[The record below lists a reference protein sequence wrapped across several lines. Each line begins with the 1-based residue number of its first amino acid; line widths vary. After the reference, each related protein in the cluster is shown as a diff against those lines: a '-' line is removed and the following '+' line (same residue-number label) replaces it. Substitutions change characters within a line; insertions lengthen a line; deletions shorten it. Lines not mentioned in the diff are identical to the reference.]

1 MKKTS
6 GFFNY
11 MSSSCESS
19 LFRNGKVLTRRDI
32 SGSDAESVGI
42 ELKKYKMD
50 VVNARNSINNKSISL
65 EKQGFELF
73 PSKLKNIDID
83 FFNNQQIINMYYA
96 ECADFIKEVTGAC
109 SVHAFDHNIRSA
121 IGKKSKKMINGGQQV
136 QGPAHIVHGD
146 YTLTSAPA
154 RLQQLSNPPGK
165 NDTLRET
172 LGASKSLLSK
182 NVINNILSNG
192 RYAIINLWRNIV
204 TDPVENNPLALCD
217 ASTVS
222 SKDLI
227 VFEIHYADRVGENY
241 FAKHS
246 LKHDWYFYDR
256 MTKNEVLLI
265 KQWDSEG
272 VLATT
277 KGKSSDSDFLKKPCT
292 FSFHSAFEDPNTAE
306 DAPDRWSMEVR
317 CIVIY

>member
-11 MSSSCESS
+11 MSSSSQSS
-19 LFRNGKVLTRRDI
+19 LYKNGKVLTRRDI

>member
-11 MSSSCESS
+11 MSSSSQSS
-19 LFRNGKVLTRRDI
+19 LYKNGKVLTRRDI

-227 VFEIHYADRVGENY
+227 VFEIHYADIVGQNY
-241 FAKHS
+241 FAKH
-246 LKHDWYFYDR
+246 
-256 MTKNEVLLI
+256 N
-265 KQWDSEG
+265 
-272 VLATT
+272 
-277 KGKSSDSDFLKKPCT
+277 
-292 FSFHSAFEDPNTAE
+292 
-306 DAPDRWSMEVR
+306 
-317 CIVIY
+317 

>member
-11 MSSSCESS
+11 MSSSSQSS
-19 LFRNGKVLTRRDI
+19 LYKNGKVLTRRDI

-50 VVNARNSINNKSISL
+50 VVNARNYINNKSISL

-277 KGKSSDSDFLKKPCT
+277 KGKSSDSDFSKKPCT

>member
-11 MSSSCESS
+11 MSSSSQSS
-19 LFRNGKVLTRRDI
+19 LFKNGKVLTRRDI
-32 SGSDAESVGI
+32 TGSDAESVGI
-42 ELKKYKMD
+42 ELEKYKMD

>member
-11 MSSSCESS
+11 MSSSSQSS
-19 LFRNGKVLTRRDI
+19 LYKNGKVLTRRDI

-146 YTLTSAPA
+146 YTLTSAPE
-154 RLQQLSNPPGK
+154 RLYQLSNPPGK
-165 NDTLRET
+165 NDTLREI
-172 LGASKSLLSK
+172 LGASKSLLS
-182 NVINNILSNG
+182 NNAINNVLSNG